1 MNLIDRYVT
10 EVGKNLPLLKGRA
23 DIEKEL
29 RSTLEDMLED
39 RISTTGRMRDEAMEI
54 ELLKEYGAPDKVAE
68 TYNPTPYLIGP
79 RLFPMFIMILKIVI
93 AAVALGLTIATGIQI
108 MKQSPMTVVELLKT
122 IGEWLLNIVSASI
135 GAFGNIALV
144 FALIERFA
152 PVSEFKMDEE
162 KEWDPA
168 SLMKE
173 PEPDDVK
180 PWEPILAIV
189 VTFIVISIFNF
200 NPQLIG
206 IYSFDGEKWTSFPLF
221 TDAFFRWLPLMNIAW
236 AAEIIL
242 NGMLLRSGRWNVS
255 ARLTSIGIKVVQIAI
270 LWLLVTG
277 PAFLAIT
284 PEALKATEIFDADSA
299 QTLGTMAQAGIRI
312 ALGLGIFGTVVEII
326 KTGYKLIKQ
335 KLALSA

>member
-1 MNLIDRYVT
+1 MKLIDRYVN
-10 EVGKNLPLLKGRA
+10 EVGKRLPLVKGRA

-39 RISTTGRMRDEAMEI
+39 RAEKAGRPRNEALEI
-54 ELLKEYGAPDKVAE
+54 ELLKEYGAPQKVAE

-79 RLFPMFIMILKIVI
+79 RMFPMFIMILKIVI

-108 MKQSPMTVVELLKT
+108 MKQSPMTVVELLKA

-189 VTFIVISIFNF
+189 VTFIAISIFNF

-221 TDAFFRWLPLMNIAW
+221 TNAFFRLLPLMNIVW
-236 AAEIIL
+236 VAEIIQ
-242 NGMLLRSGRWNVS
+242 NGLLLRSGRWNVS
-255 ARLTSIGIKVVQIAI
+255 TRLTSIGIKCVQIAI
-270 LWLLVTG
+270 LYLLITG

-284 PEALKATEIFDADSA
+284 TESLQVTEIFDADSA
-299 QTLGTMAQAGIRI
+299 QTLGSMAQTGIRI
-312 ALGLGIFGTVVEII
+312 VLGLGIFGSLVEII
-326 KTGYKLIKQ
+326 KGGYKLVTQ
-335 KLALSA
+335 RSAAAA